1 MVKIGSSQ
9 SAICSISSPQRILC
23 YPIWTDRMKV
33 HKNIIAPCGRIARP
47 LGVKAQCDYCKVGF
61 SFITG
66 QVISVSGGLTM
77 HG

>member
-1 MVKIGSSQ
+1 MIVNP
-9 SAICSISSPQRILC
+9 AMISTASKETAKVVC

-33 HKNIIAPCGRIARP
+33 YKNIIAPGGRIARP